1 MEELNAFGRLGLEV
15 RLDHSEESIREAFR
29 KGVGVMHPDS
39 GWDEKGFSELQLA
52 QETLLSP
59 ARRLKEWILAKG
71 IEADARGQIGPE
83 LMDLFQKVAETG
95 NAAEAVIRQA
105 AGAQSSLA
113 KAMAEVKL
121 MAERERVK
129 ALLAEIAE
137 GIDEKV
143 AQFPGIESGGADPGK
158 VMRDLVFLEK
168 WRASMKSVYGRLM

>member
-1 MEELNAFGRLGLEV
+1 MRVGLV
-15 RLDHSEESIREAFR
+15 VSEEEVREAFR
-29 KGVGVMHPDS
+29 KMAGVAHPDS
-39 GWDEKGFSELQLA
+39 GGDEKSFSELQLA

-59 ARRLKEWILAKG
+59 ARRLKVWMLAKG
-71 IEADARGQIGPE
+71 IEAEARGQIGSG

-95 NAAEAVIRQA
+95 NAAEATIKLG

-129 ALLAEIAE
+129 ALLSVIGDEI
-137 GIDEKV
+137 GRKV
-143 AQFPGIESGGADPGK
+143 AQFPGIESGDADPGK